1 MFWTWKYFT
10 VTASGTAKNANDK
23 MTVTAT
29 AKEDSP
35 YSGTSKDV
43 TFVVDQKDY
52 VKSDL
57 VAKVKEG
64 QSFQY
69 TGKDCCKRS
78 NFNRILK
85 IYLKQ
90 IYLLQLKVLRL
101 LMEQLITKNMLF

>member
-1 MFWTWKYFT
+1 MDLKYFT

-52 VKSDL
+52 VK
-57 VAKVKEG
+57 
-64 QSFQY
+64 
-69 TGKDCCKRS
+69 R
-78 NFNRILK
+78 
-85 IYLKQ
+85 
-90 IYLLQLKVLRL
+90 
-101 LMEQLITKNMLF
+101 